1 MLSSRSGCGRPVALV
16 LGRLRQEDQ
25 SSKPVCDTV
34 RRCFR
39 ERKRERERGGSYL
52 EEEAMADNT
61 GGHYRFL

>member
-1 MLSSRSGCGRPVALV
+1 MSVIIELRSV
-16 LGRLRQEDQ
+16 RQEDQ